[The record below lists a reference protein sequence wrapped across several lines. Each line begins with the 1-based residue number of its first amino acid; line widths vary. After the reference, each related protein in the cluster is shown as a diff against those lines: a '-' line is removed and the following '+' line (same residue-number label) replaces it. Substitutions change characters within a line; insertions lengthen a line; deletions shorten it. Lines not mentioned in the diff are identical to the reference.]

1 MQKWTLDDIIR
12 GTNFIVLEG
21 GGYMLHRVMHY
32 ATALVFGVSGYAL
45 AISLMPILVDLFDVT
60 KFSFG
65 VLDSTATELVV
76 AVISGIFWLIVG
88 FIVAP
93 FLLSWGMGLAKTWEG
108 LLSRFSAVDLLFGT
122 AGLAFGLIIA
132 NLIGFAF
139 HSIPIVGPYVPV
151 VLSALLGYLGAHLM
165 VRKRTDL
172 QGYLGQLHLLPRH
185 DGKKS
190 KANTDIV
197 GPESEDLE
205 QNLEKAKLL
214 DTSVVIDGRIEE
226 ISRTGFLEGPL
237 VAPMFVLEELQKIAD
252 SSDSLKRARGRRGLD
267 ILQAMQDSDDVDLV
281 VVNTDYEDIPEVDSK
296 LMKLAL
302 ERNWKLITN
311 DFNLNKIASLQGIS
325 VLNLNDLANA
335 LKPTLISGESFY
347 VQIVKAGKEN
357 GQGIAYL
364 EDGTMIVVE
373 QGMKYMN
380 ETIHV
385 VVTSVLQT
393 SAGRMI
399 FAKPEEVK

>member
-1 MQKWTLDDIIR
+1 
-12 GTNFIVLEG
+12 
-21 GGYMLHRVMHY
+21 MLHRIMHY
-32 ATALVFGVSGYAL
+32 AIALVFGVSGYAL
-45 AISLMPILVDLFDVT
+45 AMAVMPIIVDLFGVT
-60 KFSFG
+60 RFSFG
-65 VLDSTATELVV
+65 VLDSSATEIVAAVV
-76 AVISGIFWLIVG
+76 SGIFWLIVG
-88 FIVAP
+88 FILAP
-93 FLLSWGMGLAKTWEG
+93 FLLSWGMGLAKNWER
-108 LLSRFSAVDLLFGT
+108 LLSKFSALDLLFGT

-172 QGYLGQLHLLPRH
+172 QGYLEQFHLLPRH
-185 DGKKS
+185 DQNKKGKGS
-190 KANTDIV
+190 PEIL
-197 GPESEDLE
+197 GPESENPT

-267 ILQAMQDSDDVDLV
+267 ILQAMQDSDDVDLLV
-281 VVNTDYEDIPEVDSK
+281 INIDYEDIPEVDSK

-302 ERNWKLITN
+302 ERKWKLITN
-311 DFNLNKIASLQGIS
+311 DFNLNKIATLQGIS

-335 LKPTLISGESFY
+335 MKPTLISGESFD

-373 QGMKYMN
+373 QGMKHMN

-399 FAKPEEVK
+399 FAKPEEVR